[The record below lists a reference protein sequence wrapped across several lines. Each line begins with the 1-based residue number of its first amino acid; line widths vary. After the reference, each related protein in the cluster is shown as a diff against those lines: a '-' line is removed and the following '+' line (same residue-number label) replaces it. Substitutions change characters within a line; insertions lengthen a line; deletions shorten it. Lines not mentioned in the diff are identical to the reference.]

1 MTKIYE
7 KYKDS
12 GVAWIGEIP
21 DHWEI
26 KRTKNIVS
34 LISKGTGITKDE
46 VFLDG
51 DTPCVRYGEIYTK
64 YNNSFDFC
72 ISKTKKDVLQN
83 YRYFH
88 KGDIL
93 CAGTGELVEEIG
105 KSIVYTGSEEC
116 LAGGDIIVLSP
127 TQNSVFLNYLLN
139 SQCIQAQKSCN
150 KAKLKV
156 VHISAT
162 DIGCLQLCIP
172 PLSEQQSIASFL
184 DEKCGEIDSLIALQE
199 EMITE
204 LQDYK
209 QSVISE
215 VVTKGLDPN
224 AQMKDSGVEWI
235 GEIPEGWKVYPFK
248 SIFKTSKGL
257 NITKADLTEKGI
269 PVINYGQIHSKNN
282 PGTRIIKELIRY
294 VPEKYI
300 ASNPECLLPVGSIL
314 FADTSED
321 IEGCGNAV
329 YIDQSDIIFAGYH
342 TVVAKPNNSS
352 NKYIAYQLLTDCWKS
367 QIRSVVNGIKVLSI
381 NQKFINSTSIIFP
394 PLSEQQQI
402 ATYLDEKTQQIDTLI
417 TLKQQKI
424 EELKDYKKSIIYEY
438 VTGKKKV

>member
-1 MTKIYE
+1 MTKTYE

-21 DHWEI
+21 SEWKVARI
-26 KRTKNIVS
+26 KNIYNERTELSETGNERLLSVS
-34 LISKGTGITKDE
+34 EYYGVAPTSEKIEDNDFITRAKTLVGYKKCYKNDFVSNIMLAWKGSFGTTEYDGIVSPAYCVYKPVSTISSRYYHYLFRTDLYKGRFKSYSKGIIDSRLRLYSP
-46 VFLDG
+46 FF
-51 DTPCVRYGEIYTK
+51 Y
-64 YNNSFDFC
+64 
-72 ISKTKKDVLQN
+72 
-83 YRYFH
+83 
-88 KGDIL
+88 
-93 CAGTGELVEEIG
+93 LVDAI
-105 KSIVYTGSEEC
+105 
-116 LAGGDIIVLSP
+116 
-127 TQNSVFLNYLLN
+127 F
-139 SQCIQAQKSCN
+139 
-150 KAKLKV
+150 
-156 VHISAT
+156 
-162 DIGCLQLCIP
+162 P

-224 AQMKDSGVEWI
+224 VKMKDSGIEWI

-352 NKYIAYQLLTDCWKS
+352 NKYIAYQLLTDCWRS